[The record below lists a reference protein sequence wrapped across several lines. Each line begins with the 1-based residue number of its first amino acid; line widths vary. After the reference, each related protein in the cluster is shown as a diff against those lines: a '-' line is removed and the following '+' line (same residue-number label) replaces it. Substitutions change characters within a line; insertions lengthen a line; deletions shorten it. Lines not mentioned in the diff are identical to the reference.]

1 MTYAAVIRANNCV
14 LCFNIVSAAGIGRVD
29 VKWAHKTIQRQP
41 KKNHKNCGILLKTLR
56 NEPSDRDSWHSQ
68 SQETIVQFETSPVAK
83 IAAVKAKHAA
93 LKQASLASSHNFRF
107 PCINHHVVAPRHQ
120 RTD

>member
-1 MTYAAVIRANNCV
+1 M
-14 LCFNIVSAAGIGRVD
+14 
-29 VKWAHKTIQRQP
+29 
-41 KKNHKNCGILLKTLR
+41 NHQTEIPGILEVRKPLYSSKQAQL
-56 NEPSDRDSWHSQ
+56 Q
-68 SQETIVQFETSPVAK
+68 K

-93 LKQASLASSHNFRF
+93 LKQASLASSHHFRF